1 MKRTIS
7 NNNQEKSIKI
17 INKTRSVLFPVMMV
31 LITGT
36 LMTVIATTESKVFA
50 QEETTNT
57 TMMRDNF
64 TKNFNDS
71 LIQNTTL
78 SVFAQEDTLLPSM
91 QSLTLMQINN
101 IIDIS
106 AGNDTKNYD
115 DKIITQQSST
125 LTQNIQL
132 QFEPESNDG
141 NSLEET
147 S

>member
-50 QEETTNT
+50 QEENTNA

-64 TKNFNDS
+64 SKNFNDS

-78 SVFAQEDTLLPSM
+78 SVFAQEDTLLPPM

-132 QFEPESNDG
+132 QFEPNDG

>member
-7 NNNQEKSIKI
+7 NHNQEKSIKI

-36 LMTVIATTESKVFA
+36 LMTVIAITESKVFA
-50 QEETTNT
+50 QEENTNT

-64 TKNFNDS
+64 SKNFNDS
-71 LIQNTTL
+71 IIQNTTL
-78 SVFAQEDTLLPSM
+78 SVFAQEDTVLPPM

-125 LTQNIQL
+125 LTQKTEL
-132 QFEPESNDG
+132 QFETESEDG
-141 NSLEET
+141 NYLEDIG
-147 S
+147 

>member
-50 QEETTNT
+50 QEENTNA

-64 TKNFNDS
+64 SKNFNDT

-78 SVFAQEDTLLPSM
+78 SVFAQEDTLLPPM

-132 QFEPESNDG
+132 QFEPNDG